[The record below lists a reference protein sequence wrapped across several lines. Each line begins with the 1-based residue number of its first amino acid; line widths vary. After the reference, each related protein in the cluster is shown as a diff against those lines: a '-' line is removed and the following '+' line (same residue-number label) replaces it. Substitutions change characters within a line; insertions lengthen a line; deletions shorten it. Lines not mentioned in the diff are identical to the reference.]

1 MPVVPD
7 FEKAYDL
14 TCWILK
20 AYPKLT
26 PDELAEY
33 LKEIER

>member
-20 AYPKLT
+20 AHPT